1 MKLRVGW
8 VMLCA
13 LCVSSAAHSADL
25 QFVERFA
32 LAEDRAEVLKELV
45 PGTEDFYYF
54 NCLYLQE
61 KGSLDE
67 VKPLL
72 EAWVGRYGETE
83 QVREIRNR
91 QALLR
96 YPSKPEETLAYLKS
110 IFGLSFEHQRQ
121 VPGEA
126 PGLPT
131 TLDPALISREHFLDL
146 AFKNSGYPDS
156 VDALTPHAF
165 PWLLATELSP
175 NRLRNLLSK
184 LTLPDYSRLPELI
197 AKDLDEPNSSGFGSL
212 DIHRLLVREQ
222 LDALLQLKPDLLDND
237 AFIEAYLRRLQ
248 PGNDDLNWQRDPAA
262 MTAYLDRLW
271 TFVQRLSPA
280 QTSLKAHVLYHRLAF
295 DISQGGWNRD
305 RFLQYLKLPRYLDYV
320 NPEYLKKTQN
330 TEYMVDFNQNY
341 NGATGLP
348 GIGSDEAL
356 IGDYLRHF
364 FESEK
369 GYDAFKPYLREAY
382 LRPIFAETKLL
393 QGQGNLEQWYAWLDP
408 AQVDALKNRVDLA
421 FVPENKQR
429 FALDEAVT
437 LNVWVKNVDRLL
449 VKVFE
454 IDTRNYYQHFN
465 QEINTAIDLDGL
477 VANHEQV
484 YTYTEAPL
492 TRVRREFTFPE
503 LTGRGVWVIEFVGNG
518 TSSRAVVAKG
528 ALQYLSRS
536 GPAGQVFT
544 VFDETGKKVPDA
556 SIWFFNG
563 TYSANTEGEIT
574 LPFSTEP
581 GTHSMLLC
589 SGDFTSL
596 ASFDHLGEDYRL
608 ATGFHVDPE
617 SLRSGLDA
625 KVAVRPLLYLNG
637 APAPLSLL
645 KHPVLDIR
653 SRTWDGIESSQQVA
667 DIALQ
672 NNELS
677 IQTLRV
683 PENLAALSFS
693 LSGTADRLTGG
704 DPIPLRAEGHV
715 TVNGIH
721 GTQQTAAFFLA
732 RSSAGAA
739 LELRDQNGQPLA
751 DRAVS
756 LSLAH
761 RDFISPVTVELQS
774 DAQGRI
780 ALGALPDI
788 TSLSAVS
795 ATMTSQTW
803 TLAEAAFTYPPA
815 LQASTRNPLHVPL
828 PGNPPKNVADA
839 ASLLE
844 LRKGVYVADHS
855 DVLTLEDGYLVV
867 TGLEAGDYLLHLKD
881 ADQQIALRV
890 TDGEDSGTTIASTTR
905 VLESPAPAVLQI
917 QSVSSDSAGLKIL
930 VGGANDYT
938 RVHVVATRFLPDRYA
953 YPQLNV
959 IAPAGGSVRTLNQG
973 YALYTSG
980 RQIGDEYRYVLE
992 RRFAAKFPGNM
1003 LERPSLLLN
1012 PWSLEETHAEQE
1024 AAQAGEPAPS
1034 QSAPASPAAEAVGIN
1049 RPEEQ
1054 RQAFDF
1060 SPNFDFLD
1068 GAASTLYNLKP
1079 DKDGVVTIPAADL
1092 QGRGY
1097 LQIVA
1102 TDPFATVSAYTALD
1116 EQSWTPGD
1124 RRLITGLDPAT
1135 HLVEQK
1141 RVQVLEAGADLKVS
1155 LTGDADVQLYDSV
1168 PSVLGLF
1175 MALNGDAKLKEFSFV
1190 SRWPSLTDAEKRE
1203 KFSAFE
1209 SHELNLFLYHK
1220 DRAFFDAVVKPFLA
1234 NKFQKTFI
1242 DRWLLEEDLKSYL
1255 DPWQL
1260 GQLNLVEKIL
1270 LAKRLPEA
1278 LVIVGPHVRDAFD
1291 MLPPNPE
1298 RFNTLFMTALYGG
1311 SLSGDAGHKSRRAG
1325 FEVHDMVLSHN
1336 TSSLFAKSDGITDVG
1351 GNPVIVDSNYSNA
1364 FGTTRARGLGGGG
1377 GFGGGGGGIG
1387 GDPNGPPG
1395 NGGFD
1400 PRLGLDVAGE
1410 VNGDGIAMFDSATPP
1425 APAPKE
1431 EAKMKRRADKSDG
1444 VRANAEK
1451 PALQTVADSKGIKQY
1466 VFFSANGAA
1475 DYFARDEASSESNRY
1490 NYRALYRAVEKT
1502 KALVEN
1508 DYYKLPAAQAGP
1520 GLIPVNAFWR
1530 DYLEVES
1537 GKAFLSSHLA
1547 EATSSVTEAML
1558 ALAVLDLPFT
1568 SPKHEITSG
1577 TGEYTLKAGGAAI
1590 AFYKDIE
1597 PAAESGGDAPLLV
1610 SQNYFRSDDRFRFE
1624 GNQQFDKFVTD
1635 EFLTGVVYGCQV
1647 TVTNPGSAPYPI
1659 EVLHQ
1664 IPSGA
1669 MPVNSGRY
1677 TRSERMGLGPYSTT
1691 RLEYFFYFPKAGAFT
1706 HFPVHVS
1713 QDGKLLASA
1722 VARPLSVVD
1731 VPTTA
1736 DTTSWQYI
1744 SQQGTPEAVM
1754 DFLKKSNL
1762 NRLDLNLLLWRMKD
1776 KAFYQ
1781 QVIDLLKSRAFFA
1794 PELWSYAVLHNDTEG
1809 LKTLLQYRD
1818 DFVAQSGPCIESA
1831 LLNIEPVERKTY
1843 QHMEFAPLLNPRAH
1857 HPEGK
1862 WMITNDKLE
1871 QQYTSL
1877 VRVLAHR
1884 TAPRQEDLLALT
1896 YYLLLQDRV
1905 EEALIYFGQVK
1916 VDQLPARIQYD
1927 YLQAYLAFYRE
1938 DSAAAAVIAAQYK
1951 DYPVDTWRERFAA
1964 VAAQASEIAGANAPA
1979 TDQQPG
1985 QDALAAQEPQLD
1997 LEVKEDAL
2005 LIHYANLKSCELS
2018 FYPIDLEMLFTRS
2031 PFALAD
2037 TSVVAGVKPM
2047 ATLTVTFGDAKN
2059 QLEVPLPAEFATRH
2073 VIVKAEAGG
2082 IHRSGIRY
2090 ASSLVAQLIERY
2102 GQIQITGKV
2111 DGKPLPKVYVKVFAQ
2126 MQSGERIFY
2135 RDGYTDLRGRFD
2147 YASSSTLDIAQVQQ
2161 FAILVI
2167 SDEAGARVL
2176 TAAPPAR

>member
-1 MKLRVGW
+1 MKLRVVGILWAALW
-8 VMLCA
+8 VA
-13 LCVSSAAHSADL
+13 SAAHSADL

-32 LAEDRAEVLKELV
+32 LADDRTEVLKELV

-61 KGSLDE
+61 KGSLEE
-67 VKPLL
+67 VRPLL
-72 EAWVGRYGETE
+72 EAWAGRYGETE
-83 QVREIRNR
+83 LVREIRNR

-96 YPSKPEETLAYLKS
+96 YPSKPEETLAYLKT

-131 TLDPALISREHFLDL
+131 ALDPALISREHFLDL
-146 AFKNSGYPDS
+146 AFNNSGSPDS

-175 NRLRNLLSK
+175 NRLRDLLGK
-184 LTLPDYSRLPELI
+184 LHLPDYPRLAELI

-222 LDALLQLKPDLLDND
+222 LDALLQIKPDLLDSD

-271 TFVQRLSPA
+271 AFAQRLSPA
-280 QTSLKAHVLYHRLAF
+280 QTSLKAHVLYHRLAL
-295 DISQGGWNRD
+295 DMRQGAWNRD
-305 RFLQYLKLPRYLDYV
+305 RFLQYLKLPRQMDYV
-320 NPEYLKKTQN
+320 NPEYLKKAQN
-330 TEYMVDFNQNY
+330 AEYTVDFGQNF

-348 GIGSDEAL
+348 GVGSDEAL

-369 GYDAFKPYLREAY
+369 GYDAFKPYLREGY

-484 YTYTEAPL
+484 YTYTDAPL
-492 TRVRREFTFPE
+492 TRVRREFSFPE

-556 SIWFFNG
+556 SIWFSNG
-563 TYSANTEGEIT
+563 TYSANAEGEIT
-574 LPFSTEP
+574 LPFSTAP

-589 SGDFTSL
+589 AGDFTSL
-596 ASFDHLGEDYRL
+596 ASFEHLGEDYRL

-617 SLRSGLDA
+617 SLRSGLEA

-637 APAPLSLL
+637 ALAPLSLL

-677 IQTLRV
+677 IQALRV
-683 PENLAALSFS
+683 PENLAELSFS
-693 LSGTADRLTGG
+693 LSGTVDRLTGG

-732 RSSAGAA
+732 RSSAGFA
-739 LELRDQNGQPLA
+739 LELRDQTGQPLA

-756 LSLAH
+756 LSLSH

-780 ALGALPDI
+780 VLGALPGI
-788 TSLSAVS
+788 TSLSATS
-795 ATMTSQTW
+795 ATMASQTW
-803 TLAEAAFTYPPA
+803 TLGEAAFMYPPA

-828 PGNPPKNVADA
+828 PGSPPKSVTEA

-844 LRKGVYVADHS
+844 LRQGVYVADHS
-855 DVLTLEDGYLVV
+855 DALALEDGYLVA

-881 ADQQIALRV
+881 VDQQIALRV
-890 TDGEDSGTTIASTTR
+890 TDGEDSGTAIASNTR

-917 QSVSSDSAGLKIL
+917 QSVTSDSAGLKIL

-959 IAPAGGSVRTLNQG
+959 ISPAGGSVRTLNQG

-980 RQIGDEYRYVLE
+980 RQIGDEYQYVLE

-1068 GAASTLYNLKP
+1068 GAASALYNLKP
-1079 DKDGVVTIPAADL
+1079 NKDGVVTIPAADL

-1116 EQSWTPGD
+1116 EQTWTPGD
-1124 RRLITGLDPAT
+1124 RRLITGLDPAS

-1141 RVQVLEAGADLKVS
+1141 RIQVLEAVADLKVS

-1175 MALNGDAKLKEFSFV
+1175 MTLNGDAKLKEFSFV

-1242 DRWLLEEDLKSYL
+1242 DRWLLEEDLKGYL

-1260 GQLNLVEKIL
+1260 GHLNLVEKIL

-1325 FEVHDMVLSHN
+1325 LEVHDQSYTYNLATTIG
-1336 TSSLFAKSDGITDVG
+1336 TS
-1351 GNPVIVDSNYSNA
+1351 
-1364 FGTTRARGLGGGG
+1364 RANGAG
-1377 GFGGGGGGIG
+1377 GFGGG
-1387 GDPNGPPG
+1387 PS

-1400 PRLGLDVAGE
+1400 PTDGLNVAGD
-1410 VNGDGIAMFDSATPP
+1410 VNGDGIALFDSGAAP
-1425 APAPKE
+1425 APASKE
-1431 EAKMKRRADKSDG
+1431 EAKMKRRADESDD
-1444 VRANAEK
+1444 VRAIAEK
-1451 PALQTVADSKGIKQY
+1451 PALQTEEALQRSVESDSDKIRAYIERSKSLPEGADAKGIKQY
-1466 VFFSANGAA
+1466 NFSTNGAA
-1475 DYFARDEASSESNRY
+1475 DYFARDEASSESVRL

-1530 DYLEVES
+1530 DYLEGEP
-1537 GKAFLSSHLA
+1537 GRPFLSSHLA

-1597 PAAESGGDAPLLV
+1597 PAAEPGGDAPLLV
-1610 SQNYFRSDDRFRFE
+1610 SQNYFRADDRFRFE

-1736 DTTSWQYI
+1736 DTTSWQYV
-1744 SQQGTPEAVM
+1744 SQQGAPEAVM

-1776 KAFYQ
+1776 KTFYQ
-1781 QVIDLLKSRAFFA
+1781 QVIDLLKNRAFFA
-1794 PELWSYAVLHNDTEG
+1794 PELWSYAVYHNDTES
-1809 LKTLLQYRD
+1809 LKTFLQYRD

-1843 QHMEFAPLLNPRAH
+1843 QHMEFAPLINPRAH

-1877 VRVLAHR
+1877 IRVLAHR
-1884 TAPRQEDLLALT
+1884 AAPRQEDLLALS
-1896 YYLLLQDRV
+1896 YYFLLQDRV
-1905 EEALIYFGQVK
+1905 DEAIASFGRVKTEE
-1916 VDQLPARIQYD
+1916 LPSRLQYD
-1927 YLQAYLAFYRE
+1927 YLQAYLDFYRE
-1938 DSAAAAVIAAQYK
+1938 DPEAASAIAAQYK
-1951 DYPVDTWRERFAA
+1951 DYPVDAWRERFAT
-1964 VAAQASEIAGANAPA
+1964 VAAQAEEIRGAATPTGDTPA
-1979 TDQQPG
+1979 N

-2005 LIHYANLKSCELS
+2005 LLHYNNLASCQVS

-2031 PFALAD
+2031 PFAMAGAD
-2037 TSVVAGVKPM
+2037 VVAGVKPL
-2047 ATLTVTFGDAKN
+2047 ATQSVTFDPA
-2059 QLEVPLPAEFATRH
+2059 QREVEVPLPAELAQRH
-2073 VIVKAEAGG
+2073 VIVKVEAGG
-2082 IHRSGIRY
+2082 INRSGIRY
-2090 ASSLVAQLIERY
+2090 ASNLVAQLVERY
-2102 GQIQITGKV
+2102 GQVQVTSKA
-2111 DGKPLPKVYVKVFAQ
+2111 DGTPLSKVYVKVFAK
-2126 MQSGERIFY
+2126 MNSGETLFY

-2147 YASSSTLDIAQVQQ
+2147 YASSSTLDVAGVQE
-2161 FAILVI
+2161 FALLVI
-2167 SDEAGARVL
+2167 SEELGARVL